1 MYRSSPFF
9 KRYRK
14 KVVIKMQYMNF
25 ILGIIAL
32 IILVIGLVYTIWTGK
47 LVDARQSEYDTKIN
61 EKVEERPY
69 LRNPIFLAYMI
80 FIGILLFY
88 LIYVGLSTEW

>member
-1 MYRSSPFF
+1 
-9 KRYRK
+9 
-14 KVVIKMQYMNF
+14 MQYMNF

-47 LVDARQSEYDTKIN
+47 LVDARQSKYDTKIN
-61 EKVEERPY
+61 EKVDERPY

-88 LIYVGLSTEW
+88 LIYVYLTEW